1 MASTW
6 GSAIRSEPS
15 IPWWALLIGLP
26 LLLAAADPA
35 LAATQG
41 TKSQLRTAPG
51 VAGQSEL
58 NRRMAAF
65 LRAQLGAPLPPP
77 RRLWLKGELRNRVTA
92 LLGHPYPQLL
102 LRYWQKGDQT
112 VWRLEEI
119 GKELP
124 ITVAIHVR
132 AGKIQRLAILA
143 YRESRGG
150 EVQRPAF
157 TAQYQG
163 SALAQRGPRGYALD
177 RPIDGISGATLSVR
191 AVTRLAR
198 LALLLHAHVT
208 EPPGD
213 PAPP

>member
-6 GSAIRSEPS
+6 DLAIRSEWP
-15 IPWWALLIGLP
+15 IRQYLLLIGLP
-26 LLLAAADPA
+26 LFLAAADPA
-35 LAATQG
+35 LAG
-41 TKSQLRTAPG
+41 SQTTALPARPAH
-51 VAGQSEL
+51 VAAGRSALHDGAE
-58 NRRMAAF
+58 AF
-65 LRAQLGAPLPPP
+65 LRSQLGDPLPAAK
-77 RRLWLKGELRNRVTA
+77 RLWLKGDLRNRVTA

-102 LRYWQKGDQT
+102 LRYWRKGDQT
-112 VWRLEEI
+112 VWILEEI

-124 ITVAIHVR
+124 ITVAIHVK
-132 AGKIQRLAILA
+132 AGKIARLAILA

-163 SALAQRGPRGYALD
+163 SALARQGRNGPALD

-208 EPPGD
+208 EPTGV
-213 PAPP
+213 PATQ